1 MKIAKTRSF
10 TLIELLV
17 VVAIIAVLVSLLLPA
32 LSEAREMARRTACGS
47 NLHQMAVATV
57 MYAGDSDD
65 VIPSGFIGQNIG
77 LCVGSTWGG
86 DGMLPYPRDFGC
98 LIYELYTREKL
109 SAATLFCPSYDG
121 ADRSASGIEQGF
133 ATPGGFAQCTYEERI
148 PYPPDGSGWNM
159 ASPPRI
165 HTFRLSDLG
174 SAAILAD
181 VFCYS
186 YSWSAHPRTSAFPAF
201 GYNPVGGWNVAYADG
216 GVAFVPM
223 GPECSAGP
231 YWWPQYFCYWTYF
244 DANRR

>member
-86 DGMLPYPRDFGC
+86 DGMLP
-98 LIYELYTREKL
+98 
-109 SAATLFCPSYDG
+109 
-121 ADRSASGIEQGF
+121 
-133 ATPGGFAQCTYEERI
+133 
-148 PYPPDGSGWNM
+148 
-159 ASPPRI
+159 
-165 HTFRLSDLG
+165 
-174 SAAILAD
+174 
-181 VFCYS
+181 
-186 YSWSAHPRTSAFPAF
+186 
-201 GYNPVGGWNVAYADG
+201 
-216 GVAFVPM
+216 
-223 GPECSAGP
+223 
-231 YWWPQYFCYWTYF
+231 
-244 DANRR
+244 